1 VHAREGLD
9 VDQRLRRYY
18 LFKKIEA
25 GSAKWFITVP
35 PPISG
40 VVHKVAIHPAARRW
54 FTHQSFLLCRG
65 KSPPDTLPLVPSN
78 CQRRQ
83 DVQCY
88 LGLTY
93 SKDKHDIA

>member
-1 VHAREGLD
+1 M
-9 VDQRLRRYY
+9 
-18 LFKKIEA
+18 
-25 GSAKWFITVP
+25 
-35 PPISG
+35 
-40 VVHKVAIHPAARRW
+40 KVAIHPAARRW

-88 LGLTY
+88 LGNESDFINRTSNIGNTLLQYFSVQSALAQNGHAQT
-93 SKDKHDIA
+93 